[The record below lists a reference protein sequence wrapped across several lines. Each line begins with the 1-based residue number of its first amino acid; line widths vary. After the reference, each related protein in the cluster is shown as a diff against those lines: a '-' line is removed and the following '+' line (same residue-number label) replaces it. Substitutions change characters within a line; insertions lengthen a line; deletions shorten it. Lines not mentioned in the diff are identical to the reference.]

1 MGEKKQSRWNNTY
14 QKNVILDVYKLIGT
28 GYENVWYTNC
38 HCRYRCFKGARNS
51 KKSYDFIGIEP
62 IFKLL
67 ENPLRNI
74 IFIRQFQ
81 STQKTSTFN
90 TILSMINKLGIY
102 KLFKINKSDLTITL
116 IHTGQV
122 IIFRGFD
129 NPFKITSIQPA
140 IGYFTDVY
148 IEEAFEIKSYE
159 EFRVLDASLRGALPK
174 GLFFQFTF
182 LFNAWKETH
191 WLNEVFFKG
200 RLNDNFEQLDDPN
213 TTHMEWI
220 DENYMLP
227 GGYGFGLALHI
238 STFRI
243 NEFRDKKVYDVAMAE
258 LRKTAIDIYKVE
270 ALGMWGGVN
279 GQTYPHFNEDLIQEP
294 PIQSLRYVAIGID
307 TGYSNGSGKIIY
319 DKNMRLKSA
328 TTMQLVGL
336 TYDNSSLYAVD
347 EYFFSNQGKVA
358 PKTAPQILQEII
370 ETLAEW
376 VNHKYRF
383 ILQDTVCVYV
393 DCADL
398 ASRQELELLARENGL
413 YNLRFMPSTKIS
425 IQTRVDFINLIMAFG
440 ECKFSKNCPNLI
452 REIKNSQVGENGE
465 PREDFD
471 DHAINS
477 WEYAWQPIIRYLR
490 RWGSFKQR

>member
-1 MGEKKQSRWNNTY
+1 MTANTKSWWNNT
-14 QKNVILDVYKLIGT
+14 QEKNIILDIYKLIGT
-28 GYENVWYTNC
+28 GYENVWFTNC
-38 HCRYRCFKGARNS
+38 HCRYRCLKGARNS
-51 KKSYDFIGIEP
+51 KKSYNFIGIEP

-67 ENPLRNI
+67 ENPKRNI

-81 STQKTSTFN
+81 STQKTSTYN
-90 TILSMINKLGIY
+90 MILSMINKLGLF

-129 NPFKITSIQPA
+129 NPYKITSIQA
-140 IGYFTDVY
+140 ENGYFTDVY

-159 EFRVLDASLRGALPK
+159 EFRVLDASLRGALPE

-200 RLNDNFEQLDDPN
+200 RLNDDFETLDNPKI
-213 TTHMEWI
+213 THMEWI

-238 STFRI
+238 SNYRI
-243 NEFRDKKVYDVAMAE
+243 NEFRDKEVYDIAMEE
-258 LRKTAIDIYKVE
+258 LKKSAIDIYKVE

-294 PIQSLRYVAIGID
+294 KISSIRYVAIGID
-307 TGYSNGSGKIIY
+307 TGYSNGSGKIVY

-336 TYDNSSLYAVD
+336 TYDCNSLYAID
-347 EYFFSNQGKVA
+347 EYFFSNQGRAV

-370 ETLAEW
+370 EKIAEW
-376 VNHKYRF
+376 SSGQYRWLF
-383 ILQDTVCVYV
+383 ENPVCIYV

-398 ASRQELELLARENGL
+398 ASRQELELLARKNGL
-413 YNLRFMPSTKIS
+413 YNLRFMPSTKIG
-425 IQTRVDFINLIMAFG
+425 IQTRVDFINLIMAFK
-440 ECKFSKNCPNLI
+440 ECKFSKNCVNLI

-471 DHAINS
+471 DHSINA
-477 WEYAWQPIIRYLR
+477 WEYGWQPIIRFLK
-490 RWGSFKQR
+490 RWSTFKER